1 MPTSAAPQAKPPAA
15 ARPAPKPA
23 PAAAP
28 KPEVRPAAPPATA
41 AGAKVQ
47 AKSALPTSSPGD
59 AAEREADRVA
69 TRVMRAAAPA
79 GHDGS
84 APSATAGDG
93 PQLGADH
100 IARLGPGEPLPP
112 DLRAQFEPRFGTS
125 LEDVRVLTDGA
136 AAEAATSIQA
146 RAFTLGHRIGF
157 AAGEYQPTTN
167 EGQWLLAHEIAHV
180 LQQRDDSVPRV
191 VMRDATPG
199 AGGGAPAGAGG
210 GGGGAPPGGGV
221 TRAAAT
227 PGAPRFR
234 LQTALRIPPIK
245 GRHSP
250 TYATLASHGGLIR
263 PRAYDSSTR
272 GTAQAALW
280 TGGIVPDL
288 SQIPADRRP
297 APGSPW
303 TLVLEQN
310 GIAVRTITAADDAA
324 LRDQL
329 CRPAWD
335 ASGVATTFQVDHMV
349 EYQLGGN
356 DHVDNMELLD
366 QQHNGSV
373 GSSFNAEI
381 RRAIRLELETNR
393 RPAQAPGAPAPAALS
408 VADVMQFYDIEFA
421 ESTGRARE
429 SHHTE
434 GGAAFWSA
442 ADIRR
447 LEPIRPLLPPRT
459 GNLAGTAQSI
469 HVLSP
474 SGNLVLLRLPVVN
487 GQPQVPAGGA
497 SNIAGFTLT
506 GVNVAGGAGALAG
519 SAAASGAG
527 HQLQGLLNLGAA
539 VTFPAGAQHYLAL
552 DKAAMPYT
560 LQVASTASGAAGDR
574 DATRAPA
581 EFRPLSPLTLSGL
594 QVGRAVIGQAEI
606 QPSHP
611 LLSGLRLPGQVR
623 DGRVGMFYTV
633 DATALAQRLQIPGL
647 TMDAAAITLGY
658 DGSDFSV
665 DGGAEFT
672 IRNFGTGYLNANVD
686 TRGRFGM
693 EGGLHAD
700 TRLFDQADLRL
711 WYRSEG
717 GFGGEGTLAITNPNK
732 IRGIRAARVT
742 ARYDAGVFSA
752 AGSVEPT
759 IPGLQSAGLAVR
771 YGPDAEGAQSLL
783 IAGDLQL
790 APGVPGVRGGQAHV
804 ELLQRDG
811 EWQVAANGELQPAIP
826 GINATLRARY
836 ERGAFTASV
845 DTPFHV
851 GERLSGQ
858 LLVGVSN
865 VESDSQGRPVEGAVP
880 GDRLL
885 AFGQGSATI
894 RLSDQFQG
902 DFGIRVGTDAAVRI
916 NGSVGISQPITL
928 FEARTWSREL
938 VHFPTI
944 SIPIFGVA
952 VGGNVVGIAATIG
965 GGINAEASIGPGLI
979 DQGSIG
985 VRDFDPA
992 QPDSLH
998 VTGRVHFN
1006 VPAQAGI
1013 NGHLD
1018 AGISAG
1024 LAVIRATGGLS
1035 IALNLGVNAGAGA
1048 GLDLD
1053 WTQAQ
1058 GLSLAATLHASA
1070 TPRLRA
1076 SVNGFAEVV
1085 ADAFVTS
1092 FTLWRKDYTLAQRE
1106 FGSGLTVGVNVPVT
1120 WTEQRGL
1127 DFDLNR
1133 VQFQV
1138 PEITP
1143 DGALAGLLRDEGSTT
1158 ERNERPAS

>member
-1 MPTSAAPQAKPPAA
+1 MPGTAAPQAKPPAA
-15 ARPAPKPA
+15 AAPPAPKPA
-23 PAAAP
+23 PKPAAVPAP
-28 KPEVRPAAPPATA
+28 KPEASLAPAVAA

-59 AAEREADRVA
+59 AAEHEADRVA
-69 TRVMRAAAPA
+69 NRVMRAAAPGKHESA
-79 GHDGS
+79 APSGGAGS
-84 APSATAGDG
+84 AGEGPRLSAEHT
-93 PQLGADH
+93 
-100 IARLGPGEPLPP
+100 ARLGPGEPLPS
-112 DLRAQFEPRFGTS
+112 DLRAQFEPRFGAS
-125 LEDVRVLTDGA
+125 LDTVRVLTDGA

-157 AAGEYQPTTN
+157 AAGEYQPTSTN
-167 EGQWLLAHEIAHV
+167 GQWLLAHEIAHV
-180 LQQRDDSVPRV
+180 LQQQDGSVPRV
-191 VMRDATPG
+191 VMREPTPG
-199 AGGGAPAGAGG
+199 ATAGGAPAGPAGG
-210 GGGGAPPGGGV
+210 GGSGTAGPGGGGV
-221 TRAAAT
+221 TRLAAT

-234 LQTALRIPPIK
+234 VQTPLRIPPIK

-250 TYATLASHGGLIR
+250 TYSTLCHNSGLIR

-272 GTAQAALW
+272 GTAQVALW
-280 TGGIVPDL
+280 TGGVAPDL
-288 SQIPADRRP
+288 SLIPSERRP
-297 APGSPW
+297 APGSAW

-310 GIAVRTITAADDAA
+310 GIAVRTVTAPDDAG
-324 LRDQL
+324 LREQL

-356 DHVDNMELLD
+356 DHIDNMELLD

-381 RRAIRLELETNR
+381 RRAIRLELEAGR
-393 RPAQAPGAPAPAALS
+393 RPAQAPGAPAPAALAVS
-408 VADVMQFYDIEFA
+408 DVMQHYDIEFA
-421 ESTGRARE
+421 EGTGRARE
-429 SHHTE
+429 SRHTE
-434 GGAAFWSA
+434 GGSSFWSA
-442 ADIRR
+442 ADIRQ
-447 LEPIRPLLPPRT
+447 LQPILSLLPPRSS
-459 GNLAGTAQSI
+459 NLAGTAQSI

-487 GQPQVPAGGA
+487 GQPQAPASAA
-497 SNIAGFTLT
+497 SNIAGFTLSN
-506 GVNVAGGAGALAG
+506 VNVAGGVGALAG
-519 SAAASGAG
+519 SAAASGTG
-527 HQLQGLLNLGAA
+527 HQLHGALNLGAA
-539 VTFPAGAQHYLAL
+539 VAFPAGAQHSLAL

-560 LQVASTASGAAGDR
+560 LQIASTTTGAAGDR
-574 DATRAPA
+574 DATREPA
-581 EFRPLSPLTLSGL
+581 QFQPLSPLCLSGL
-594 QVGRAVIGQAEI
+594 QVGRAVVAQAEI

-623 DGRVGMFYTV
+623 DGRVGLFYTV

-647 TMDAAAITLGY
+647 AMDAAAITLGY
-658 DGSDFSV
+658 DGTDFSV

-672 IRNFGTGYLNANVD
+672 IRNFGTGYLNAQVD
-686 TRGRFGM
+686 TRGRFGL

-717 GFGGEGTLAITNPNK
+717 GFGGEGTLAITNPDK

-742 ARYDAGVFSA
+742 VRYDAGVFSA
-752 AGSVEPT
+752 AGSVEPA

-771 YGPDAEGAQSLL
+771 YGPAADGAQSLL

-790 APGVPGVRGGQAHV
+790 APGVPGVRSGQAHV

-811 EWQVAANGELQPAIP
+811 EWQVAASGELQPAIP

-845 DTPFHV
+845 DTPFQV

-858 LLVGVSN
+858 LLVGVAN
-865 VESDSQGRPVEGAVP
+865 IESDSQGRPIDGAAP
-880 GDRLL
+880 GDQLL
-885 AFGQGSATI
+885 AFGQGTATL
-894 RLSDQFQG
+894 RLSEQFQG
-902 DFGIRVGTDAAVRI
+902 DFGIRVGTDAGVRVS
-916 NGSVGISQPITL
+916 GSVGISQPIPL
-928 FEARTWSREL
+928 FDARTWSREL
-938 VHFPTI
+938 LHFPTI

-965 GGINAEASIGPGLI
+965 GGINAEASVGPGQI
-979 DQGSIG
+979 DDGNIG

-1024 LAVIRATGGLS
+1024 LAVI
-1035 IALNLGVNAGAGA
+1035 
-1048 GLDLD
+1048 
-1053 WTQAQ
+1053 
-1058 GLSLAATLHASA
+1058 
-1070 TPRLRA
+1070 PRDRGPVHRPETWA
-1076 SVNGFAEVV
+1076 
-1085 ADAFVTS
+1085 
-1092 FTLWRKDYTLAQRE
+1092 WMP
-1106 FGSGLTVGVNVPVT
+1106 VPAPAWT
-1120 WTEQRGL
+1120 WTGR
-1127 DFDLNR
+1127 R
-1133 VQFQV
+1133 RR
-1138 PEITP
+1138 
-1143 DGALAGLLRDEGSTT
+1143 ACR
-1158 ERNERPAS
+1158 